1 MPRNCCGVSFPGL
14 GALPPFPPL
23 PLPTFLTW
31 QLRSP
36 RLPPA
41 SSVVYPAGG
50 CDVRDAQQQK
60 ITTSPSATRW
70 PLLRA
75 LFIYLFRD
83 AGGRGVG
90 DPRAPHRGAG
100 RVRRVTGAL
109 RTRPAGLEASEG
121 PARVGGASRPAALAR
136 LRNKSG
142 AEESIVIYCVAAA
155 RCARGPALARECV
168 CARVCVCERG
178 ARAGGSGRARGK
190 APKTP

>member
-1 MPRNCCGVSFPGL
+1 MFLGLWPDFLACLSFSVL
-14 GALPPFPPL
+14 KTWAPFSACP
-23 PLPTFLTW
+23 
-31 QLRSP
+31 SP
-36 RLPPA
+36 RL
-41 SSVVYPAGG
+41 
-50 CDVRDAQQQK
+50 
-60 ITTSPSATRW
+60 
-70 PLLRA
+70 A

-83 AGGRGVG
+83 AGGRGAG

-109 RTRPAGLEASEG
+109 RTRPAGLEAGEG

-136 LRNKSG
+136 LRNESR